1 MADVDRQLSLADQPI
16 EAQSGVWRDYVQL
29 AKLRLNSLV
38 VVTTL
43 FGYLLASGSLPD
55 ISRLALVMIGA
66 GLAAIGSGALNQY
79 LEREL
84 DHLMRRTADRPLAA
98 GRLPDVHAL
107 LFGTICLVA
116 GVLLLA
122 MCVNLLS
129 SFLCVLTAVVYLF
142 AYTPLKLK
150 GPVAALVGAIS
161 GAMPPVIGWTAAL
174 GELSV
179 GAWVLFSIL
188 FMWQLPHFFA
198 IAWIYRDDY
207 RKAGMPMISHLDR
220 DGLRTAQQIIMCTL
234 NLMFVSLLPVA
245 IGLADGVYFFEAL
258 VLGTAFLAL
267 GVRFAQRRTL
277 SRARHVLFGSLVY
290 LPSLLILWL
299 IAALK

>member
-1 MADVDRQLSLADQPI
+1 MADFDQQLSVLEPVGLR
-16 EAQSGVWRDYVQL
+16 SGAWRDYAQL
-29 AKLRLNSLV
+29 AKLRLNGMVL
-38 VVTTL
+38 VTTL
-43 FGYLLASGSLPD
+43 AGYLLAGGGLADPVV
-55 ISRLALVMIGA
+55 LLAALVGA
-66 GLAAIGSGALNQY
+66 ALAAIGAGALNQY
-79 LEREL
+79 LER
-84 DHLMRRTADRPLAA
+84 DTDRLMKRTADRPLPA
-98 GRLPDVHAL
+98 GRLTALQVL
-107 LFGTICLVA
+107 LFGSTCVVF

-122 MCVNLLS
+122 MWVNLLS
-129 SFLCVLTAVVYLF
+129 AFLCVVTAVAYLF

-150 GPVAALVGAIS
+150 GPVATLVGAVPGGIPS
-161 GAMPPVIGWTAAL
+161 MIGWAAAR

-179 GAWVLFSIL
+179 GAWVLFAIL
-188 FMWQLPHFFA
+188 FTWQLPHFFA

-207 RKAGMPMISHLDR
+207 RRAGMPMISHLDR

-234 NLMFVSLLPVA
+234 NLLFVSLLPVA

-267 GVRFAQRRTL
+267 GVRFARRRTL

-290 LPSLLILWL
+290 LPSLLLFWL